1 EPSGIHMRC
10 QVRQPCPESLTDSLE
25 RSNGNA
31 VAVQCRRGHVMTA
44 DAFGRPVAQRQQ
56 VLRLGAVGGAFTGLT
71 YERVSAGVLLPAAAP
86 TATTHSAIGNEP
98 RVAELPGDTEPT
110 AIEGPVKD

>member
-1 EPSGIHMRC
+1 MVSPDKVLAERFAGRVQQQVTSLGYAAADDEPSGIHMRC
-10 QVRQPCPESLTDSLE
+10 QVSQPCPESLTDSLE

-86 TATTHSAIGNEP
+86 
-98 RVAELPGDTEPT
+98 
-110 AIEGPVKD
+110 